1 VVEAISDLPEGTF
14 GFRVSGTVSRDE
26 YHEMLAPV
34 LAALE
39 RGETVNLLTVA
50 DDDFHGLDLQA
61 LWEDMKAAPSV
72 GLKDRKAWHRLA
84 VVTNK
89 NWMRRAIGGF
99 GWLYP
104 GEMRVFDLDEQDAA
118 KAWLAEP
125 AADVSAA

>member
-1 VVEAISDLPEGTF
+1 
-14 GFRVSGTVSRDE
+14 
-26 YHEMLAPV
+26 MLAPV

>member
-1 VVEAISDLPEGTF
+1 VVEALSDLPPGTF
-14 GFRVSGTVSRDE
+14 GFRVSGTVTRDE
-26 YHEMLAPV
+26 YHQMLEPV

-39 RGETVNLLTVA
+39 RGDTVNLLTVA

-72 GLKDRKAWHRLA
+72 GLKHRKAWRRLA

-89 NWMRRAIGGF
+89 DWMRHAISAF

-104 GEMRVFDLDEQDAA
+104 GEMRVFDLEELDAA
-118 KAWLAEP
+118 KAWVAAP
-125 AADVSAA
+125 A